1 MEIHDHGGDPVYWFW
16 LRVSCISIYV
26 SIAARQLCRPGWSRY
41 ICEVVKSTVQDLCPK
56 RRFRRDLS
64 VVPGES
70 GTTQPKDFQADI
82 AYDVLTQ
89 GIGPYCF
96 ATVLLS
102 LIRNLSEEDP
112 MEKMSFGLM
121 HGDGNVLTLVIISIL
136 WLLQVR
142 PNAKWRMIIWAIL
155 ALWYTCV
162 AVSCM
167 VGSHHV
173 FSEDIWLNHMVFVVF
188 TSLTLGLPRPYV
200 WLLTLAHTVFFV
212 TYTVVNAQSP
222 KMQYRASV
230 GLQVLLVAL
239 MAIFTK
245 YSQVLAQVS
254 HSQAEAELM
263 ARICEEE
270 ARLAREEANFEAER
284 ARMAEAE
291 ARAARAENEAKE
303 AKIEAELVAQD
314 KDAIEER
321 VKLMECTRGAFQH
334 LLNLLCDAV
343 VELDGDLKLK
353 APGKLGVLLSH
364 GNGTDLRGRSFQ
376 DLVVLHDRERFE
388 KWVTSPEH
396 EFPLQ
401 VSLMGSYN
409 SKIKVVVYAA
419 GIHDLGQTTYFVG
432 ITEAE
437 EQLEVDFRERTR
449 SKESTYMGSEE
460 MPGHSVSSFWEETIQ
475 EIRNPIGHSSSQKG
489 VPGVQAM
496 HGFPAPVTEIQA
508 MEAADQMQSLLALI
522 WSWPKESAGKAE
534 TKCCHTH
541 AMLERAIE
549 RLSSLR
555 PMNCAPSPSCLV
567 WQCPSCKL
575 MGLPEESQHFNEVEL
590 HCGRCRSWDMLF

>member
-1 MEIHDHGGDPVYWFW
+1 MYWFW
-16 LRVSCISIYV
+16 LRVTCISIYV
-26 SIAARQLCRPGWSRY
+26 LIAARQLCRPGWSRY
-41 ICEVVKSTVQDLCPK
+41 IREVAKGTAQDLCPK
-56 RRFRRDLS
+56 RRSFRRDLS
-64 VVPGES
+64 VVPQGSS

-102 LIRNLSEEDP
+102 LFRNLREDDGTESH
-112 MEKMSFGLM
+112 MHFGLM
-121 HGDGNVLTLVIISIL
+121 FGDANVLTLVIVSIL

-142 PNAKWRMIIWAIL
+142 PNAKWRMIIWGIL
-155 ALWYTCV
+155 VCWYTYV
-162 AVSCM
+162 SVSCF
-167 VGSHHV
+167 VDAHHF

-188 TSLTLGLPRPYV
+188 TSLSLGLPRTHV
-200 WLLTLAHTVFFV
+200 WLLTLLHTVFFM
-212 TYTVVNAQSP
+212 TYTEYNADSP
-222 KMQYRASV
+222 KMRYKPSL
-230 GLQVLLVAL
+230 GLQLFLVAL

-245 YSQVLAQVS
+245 YSQVLTQVS

-270 ARLAREEANFEAER
+270 ARLAREEANFAAER

-303 AKIEAELVAQD
+303 AKLEVEMVAQD
-314 KDAIEER
+314 KTAIEER
-321 VKLMECTRGAFQH
+321 AKLMECTRGAFQH

-353 APGKLGVLLSH
+353 APGKLGILLSH
-364 GNGTDLRGRSFQ
+364 GSGTDLRGRSFQ

-401 VSLMGSYN
+401 VSLMGTYN
-409 SKIKVVVYAA
+409 SKVKVVVYAA

-437 EQLEVDFRERTR
+437 EQLELDCRERTR

-460 MPGHSVSSFWEETIQ
+460 LPCQSISGYWEETIQ
-475 EIRNPIGHSSSQKG
+475 EIRSPHMGPSSSQKG
-489 VPGVQAM
+489 STRQTFTA
-496 HGFPAPVTEIQA
+496 PALTEIQA

-522 WSWPKESAGKAE
+522 WSWPVVSEGSESKSS
-534 TKCCHTH
+534 CCHTH

-549 RLSSLR
+549 RLTSLR
-555 PMNCAPSPSCLV
+555 TMNCAPSPSCLV

>member
-1 MEIHDHGGDPVYWFW
+1 MEIYDHGGDPVSWFW

-26 SIAARQLCRPGWSRY
+26 LIAARQFCRPGWPRY
-41 ICEVVKSTVQDLCPK
+41 IREVALRTAQDLCPK

-70 GTTQPKDFQADI
+70 GTTTQPKDFQADI

-96 ATVLLS
+96 ATVVLS

-112 MEKMSFGLM
+112 MENKFNCGLVY
-121 HGDGNVLTLVIISIL
+121 GDANVLTLLIVSIL

-155 ALWYTCV
+155 AFGYTY
-162 AVSCM
+162 VSVRCI
-167 VGSHHV
+167 VDQNRI
-173 FSEDIWLNHMVFVVF
+173 FSEDIWLNHMVFVAF
-188 TSLTLGLPRPYV
+188 TSLSLGLPRPYV
-200 WLLTLAHTVFFV
+200 WLLTLLHSVFFV
-212 TYTVVNAQSP
+212 SYTVVNAESP
-222 KMQYRASV
+222 KLQHRPSV
-230 GLQVLLVAL
+230 GLQLFLVAL

-245 YSQVLAQVS
+245 YSQVLTQVS
-254 HSQAEAELM
+254 HSQAEAEVM

-270 ARLAREEANFEAER
+270 VRLAREEASLSAER
-284 ARMAEAE
+284 AHMAEAE
-291 ARAARAENEAKE
+291 ARAARAENEARE
-303 AKIEAELVAQD
+303 ANIKAELVVQD

-321 VKLMECTRGAFQH
+321 AKLMECTRGAFQH

-353 APGKLGVLLSH
+353 TPGKLGVLLSH

-376 DLVVLHDRERFE
+376 DFVVLDDRERFE
-388 KWVTSPEH
+388 HWVTSSEH

-401 VSLMGSYN
+401 VSLLGSYN
-409 SKIKVVVYAA
+409 SKVKVVVYAT

-437 EQLEVDFRERTR
+437 EQLEVDLRERTR
-449 SKESTYMGSEE
+449 SKESTYSE
-460 MPGHSVSSFWEETIQ
+460 MHSISGYWEEAVQ
-475 EIRNPIGHSSSQKG
+475 EIRNPYMGHSSQKG
-489 VPGVQAM
+489 EKRAFSQPTVL
-496 HGFPAPVTEIQA
+496 EIQA
-508 MEAADQMQSLLALI
+508 MEPADQMQSLLALI
-522 WSWPKESAGKAE
+522 WSWPVVGADSPESS
-534 TKCCHTH
+534 CCHTH
-541 AMLERAIE
+541 AMVERAIE

-555 PMNCAPSPSCLV
+555 TLNCSPPPSCLV

-590 HCGRCRSWDMLF
+590 HCGRCQSWDMLF